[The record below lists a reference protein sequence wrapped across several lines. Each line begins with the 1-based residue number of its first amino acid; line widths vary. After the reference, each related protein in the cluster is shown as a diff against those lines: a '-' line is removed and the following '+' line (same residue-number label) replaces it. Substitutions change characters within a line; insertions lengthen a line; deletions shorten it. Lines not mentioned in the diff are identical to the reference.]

1 MTKTMTANETRK
13 TLNTLRTRAAKLAE
27 KIATVEAD
35 LLRFEKIKL
44 ARRGIWLHPAS
55 EIRVGSCIQSTD
67 GKTFSRVLSIGNIR
81 FNVSNGFN
89 RTFYLSNGDERR
101 FADTDFVQV
110 HGER

>member
-1 MTKTMTANETRK
+1 MTKTMTATEARK
-13 TLNTLRTRAAKLAE
+13 TLNTLRLRAAKLAE
-27 KIATVEAD
+27 KIATAEED

-44 ARRGIWLHPAS
+44 ARKGVWLRPAS

-67 GKTFSRVLSIGNIR
+67 GKTFSRVLSIGNLR
-81 FNVSNGFN
+81 FDGKGS

-101 FADTDFVQV
+101 FAAADLVQA